1 MELKVIGFD
10 LYNTIL
16 QIETEYEDIITYYSF
31 SQFMK
36 NDYNIEIDAEKFKK
50 EYLNEYYRTIEC
62 LEKNREYNVYDIF
75 TKLLPMVDN
84 KDILKEIIYKFR
96 VASRLLLRV
105 DKNLSDILTYLKQKY
120 ILLLLTNAQ
129 QYYTLNE
136 IKMFGLQKYF
146 DNIIISSE
154 VGLKKPA
161 KEIFDIALR
170 KYDNIMPNNALYIGD
185 NYETDV
191 SGAINAG
198 WNAIW
203 FANDLSKYNVNNEER
218 KKIFKIISDL
228 KDLKYI
234 L

>member
-1 MELKVIGFD
+1 MELKAIGFD